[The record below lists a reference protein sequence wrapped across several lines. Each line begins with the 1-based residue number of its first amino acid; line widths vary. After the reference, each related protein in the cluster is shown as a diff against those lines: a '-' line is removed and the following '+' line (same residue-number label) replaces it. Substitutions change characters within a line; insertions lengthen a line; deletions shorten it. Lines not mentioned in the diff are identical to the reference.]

1 MVKIFVGN
9 LPRGCE
15 ASELR
20 PLFEKYGEVNEC
32 DVLSSYAFV
41 HMEKE
46 AEAKRAISE
55 LHRRALRASPLT
67 VELATAR
74 LRNATKLYVGNVA
87 AGARTRDLQ
96 RLFQVYGRV
105 LECDIVKNYAFVH
118 MEKERQAQEAA
129 RGLSGTE
136 LAGQRVSTLRDDRL
150 PEPPKLGLFIA
161 APSTTACPV
170 GYRRQITGTSD
181 QHRATNLKPRTA
193 CIQMERDCKSSA
205 VESLSEM

>member
-46 AEAKRAISE
+46 AEAKRAIGE
-55 LHRRALRASPLT
+55 LHRRPLRASPLT

-74 LRNATKLYVGNVA
+74 LRNGTKLYVGNRGGGGAHAGPPA
-87 AGARTRDLQ
+87 ALPGLRARARVRHRQELRLRAHGEGAPGAGGRARPERLPAGRPARLHDLQ
-96 RLFQVYGRV
+96 V
-105 LECDIVKNYAFVH
+105 
-118 MEKERQAQEAA
+118 
-129 RGLSGTE
+129 
-136 LAGQRVSTLRDDRL
+136 
-150 PEPPKLGLFIA
+150 
-161 APSTTACPV
+161 
-170 GYRRQITGTSD
+170 
-181 QHRATNLKPRTA
+181 
-193 CIQMERDCKSSA
+193 
-205 VESLSEM
+205 